1 MTKTK
6 IALAAALI
14 AAFATPSFAQSRYEG
29 RHHGYSTQQLYE
41 GRNAFSGYLGGY
53 GNGGYGNTN
62 SSRDAQVQEL
72 GN

>member
-1 MTKTK
+1 MTMTK

-14 AAFATPSFAQSRYEG
+14 AAIATPSFAQSRYET
-29 RHHGYSTQQLYE
+29 RHHGYSSQPLYE
-41 GRNAFSGYLGGY
+41 GRNAYSGYLGGY
-53 GNGGYGNTN
+53 GGYGNTN